1 MRQDNSNCF
10 YFIFLK
16 EEDLVKINYL
26 YDLKSRLFINN
37 KDSFKSIPLPAEAQF
52 SSIED
57 FSVSSKDS
65 LEVIYVGNKRYYV
78 SELGSPNSNPGV
90 NYLNMI
96 VFQIVL
102 KSLNF

>member
-1 MRQDNSNCF
+1 
-10 YFIFLK
+10 
-16 EEDLVKINYL
+16 
-26 YDLKSRLFINN
+26 
-37 KDSFKSIPLPAEAQF
+37 
-52 SSIED
+52 IED

-78 SELGSPNSNPGV
+78 SELGSPNSNPGE